1 MKYSICIKQNGF
13 QKNTMVFQKN
23 YPFLILL
30 LLFWYNAPAQK
41 NDKRRVDSLLILL
54 PKTKEDS
61 AKVNLYA
68 EIMLAHVYYKPEKG
82 ILYSKDALDLAQKI
96 NWKTGVA
103 KIKHRTGRLYWR
115 MGKFEDALKNHLEAL
130 ELYKQTR
137 NKHAEGRVLIEIGQ
151 DYLDNGKLEEAKPA
165 LLKALQFNQ
174 DAGYLENMATAYDI
188 LCYLYD
194 VQGNSAAATQA
205 AYDYLKLS
213 EKIGDKT
220 AMSHSAHMLASN
232 YMALGNNQ
240 EALKYY
246 KQGLEVS
253 KETGNK
259 IEQVHF
265 NISIGDIYLADKKYQ
280 GAFNFYTTALT
291 LANEVNDV
299 QMLAFMYRRMG
310 HYYRAV
316 SNFDKALKNYLSSE
330 SAYKSISNKQDLA
343 GLYADMGMLYTI
355 LKKYE
360 LAKKSFTDSKNLY
373 DVLNSKLS
381 MADYYNGKEKF
392 DSATGNWQS
401 AYRHYKEYVAIR
413 DSTFSKESLQ
423 KLVGSQLQ
431 FDNEKKEA
439 IHKAEQE
446 KKDLLVKE
454 EIKRQRNI
462 RNASFAVLAAVLVF
476 SIIALY
482 QRNKLAKEKKRSDQ
496 LLQDKEL
503 LLREIHHR
511 VKNNLEVVSSLLAL
525 QSAQINDT
533 PTKDAIQESQNR
545 VQSIGIVHQKLYQG
559 TNLGAIEMKDYFIN
573 LSESIL
579 DSFGAEKR
587 VTIECAMEKL
597 DVDIDTAVPL
607 GLIVNELLTNTLK
620 YAFPE
625 GQKGKVMIKL
635 QKQKD
640 GVLQLEVSDNG
651 VGKSGITHGTGFGG
665 QLVSLLTQ
673 QLSGTMKEEMKDG
686 TKIYFEFKCGK
697 AA

>member
-1 MKYSICIKQNGF
+1 MV
-13 QKNTMVFQKN
+13 KNKLFS
-23 YPFLILL
+23 FFFLL
-30 LLFWYNAPAQK
+30 LVYQYNASAQK
-41 NDKRRVDSLLILL
+41 TDKELVDSLFAVL
-54 PKTKEDS
+54 PGAKEDS

-68 EIMLAHVYYKPEKG
+68 QLMLAHVYYKPEEG
-82 ILYSKDALDLAQKI
+82 VLLSPQAMTLAQKI
-96 NWKTGVA
+96 KWKPGVA
-103 KIKHRTGRLYWR
+103 KIKHRTARLYWR
-115 MGKFEDALKNHLEAL
+115 LGRFEEALTLHREAL
-130 ELYKQTR
+130 ELYKQT
-137 NKHAEGRVLIEIGQ
+137 NNTHAAGRVLIEIGQ
-151 DYLDNGKLEEAKPA
+151 DYVDNGKLQEAKAA
-165 LLKALQFNQ
+165 LAEALMYNEAA
-174 DAGYLENMATAYDI
+174 DDLENMATTYDI
-188 LCYLYD
+188 LTYLYD
-194 VQGNSAAATQA
+194 VEGNSAAATQT

-213 EKIGDKT
+213 EKIGDKD
-220 AMSHSAHMLASN
+220 AIGHAAHMLASN
-232 YMALGNNQ
+232 YMALGNIP

-246 KQGLEVS
+246 QQGLQVS

-259 IEQVHF
+259 IEQIYY
-265 NISIGDIYLADKKYQ
+265 NTDIGAIYLLDKN
-280 GAFNFYTTALT
+280 FNNALQYYSVALT
-291 LANEVNDV
+291 LAKEVNDV
-299 QMLAFMYRRMG
+299 QLLAFVYRRMG

-316 SNFDKALKNYLSSE
+316 GNFNEALNNYLSSE
-330 SAYKSISNKQDLA
+330 EAYKSISNKQDLA
-343 GLYADMGMLYTI
+343 GLYADMGGVYTS

-360 LAKKSFTDSKNLY
+360 LAKKFFNNSMTLY
-373 DVLNSKLS
+373 DTLNSKLS
-381 MADYYNGKEKF
+381 MADYYSGKERL

-401 AYRHYKEYVAIR
+401 AYRHYKEYIAIR
-413 DSTFSKESLQ
+413 DSAYSKESLQ
-423 KLVGSQLQ
+423 KLVGSQLR
-431 FDNEKKEA
+431 FENEKKEA
-439 IHKAEQE
+439 VIKAEQE
-446 KKDLLVKE
+446 KKDLLAKE

-525 QSAQINDT
+525 QSAQISDIQ
-533 PTKDAIQESQNR
+533 TKDAMQESQNR

-559 TNLGAIEMKDYFIN
+559 ANLGAIEMKDYFIN

-587 VTIECAMEKL
+587 VTIECAMERL

-620 YAFPE
+620 YAFPQ
-625 GQKGKVMIKL
+625 GQQGKVLIKL
-635 QKQKD
+635 QKKTD

-651 VGKSGITHGTGFGG
+651 IGKSGITQGTGFGG

-673 QLSGTMKEEMKDG
+673 QLSGTMKEEINEG
-686 TKIYFEFKCGK
+686 TKIYFEFKTGT